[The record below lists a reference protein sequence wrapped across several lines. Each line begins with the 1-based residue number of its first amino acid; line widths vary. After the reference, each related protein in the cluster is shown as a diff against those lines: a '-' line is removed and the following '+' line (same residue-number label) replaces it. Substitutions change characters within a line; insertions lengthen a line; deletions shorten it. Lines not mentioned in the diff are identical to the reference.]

1 VWFCFITANC
11 LLEFS
16 LFKTLCTVSGNGC
29 VLWPMQVI
37 ICPLWVEN
45 TMPILRDPRTC
56 MKWCVKR
63 SELRGR
69 TRFPQYCAG
78 IGYIVSSPLL
88 ALLYNASLSTPF
100 FWIDDVY
107 VTGLL
112 TKKLPAGVTYV
123 DTGKHF
129 TTKEDVAIRQFE
141 NRTEPIKYYYVHSR
155 NEEKFTKLWKMTIQ
169 RLRSD
174 QRQMISDNVLSHWS

>member
-1 VWFCFITANC
+1 
-11 LLEFS
+11 
-16 LFKTLCTVSGNGC
+16 
-29 VLWPMQVI
+29 VI
-37 ICPLWVEN
+37 ICPLWQEN
-45 TMPILRDPRTC
+45 TMPILRDPKTC

-88 ALLYNASLSTPF
+88 PLLYSASKSTPF

-112 TKKLPAGVTYV
+112 AKKLPAGVAYV
-123 DTGKHF
+123 NTGRHF
-129 TTKEDVAIRQFE
+129 TPKEDLALQHYR
-141 NRTEPIKYYYVHSR
+141 NYSEPIQYYYVHSHD
-155 NEEKFTKLWKMTIQ
+155 EAKFTALWRMAIKRLSAEQ
-169 RLRSD
+169 RLLIND
-174 QRQMISDNVLSHWS
+174 TFISHWS

>member
-1 VWFCFITANC
+1 MFWVI
-11 LLEFS
+11 
-16 LFKTLCTVSGNGC
+16 
-29 VLWPMQVI
+29 QVI
-37 ICPLWVEN
+37 ICPLWLEN
-45 TMPILRDPRTC
+45 AMPILRDPKTC

-63 SELRGR
+63 NELRGR

-88 ALLYNASLSTPF
+88 PLLYNASKSTPF

-112 TKKLPAGVTYV
+112 AKKLPAGVVYV

-129 TTKEDVAIRQFE
+129 TSKEDVAIKQYE
-141 NRTEPIKYYYVHSR
+141 NRSEPIKYYYVHSG
-155 NEEKFTKLWKMTIQ
+155 NEEKFMKLWTMTIERLATEQ
-169 RLRSD
+169 RLMMSD
-174 QRQMISDNVLSHWS
+174 TVKTHVS

>member
-1 VWFCFITANC
+1 
-11 LLEFS
+11 
-16 LFKTLCTVSGNGC
+16 
-29 VLWPMQVI
+29 MQVI

-141 NRTEPIKYYYVHSR
+141 NRTEPIQYYYVHSR

>member
-1 VWFCFITANC
+1 
-11 LLEFS
+11 
-16 LFKTLCTVSGNGC
+16 
-29 VLWPMQVI
+29 
-37 ICPLWVEN
+37 
-45 TMPILRDPRTC
+45 MPILRDPRTC

-63 SELRGR
+63 NELRGR

-112 TKKLPAGVTYV
+112 AKKLPSAVTYV

-129 TTKEDVAIRQFE
+129 TSKEDVALRQYE
-141 NRTEPIKYYYVHSR
+141 NRTLPIQYYFVHSR
-155 NEEKFTKLWKMTIQ
+155 NVGQFNKLWKMAIQ
-169 RLRSD
+169 RLTSEQ
-174 QRQMISDNVLSHWS
+174 QRMISDKVLSRWS